1 MHKDKL
7 TVFSTPPNKQLEEY
21 KLPLNFLMA
30 KKKKESSAY
39 FPNNTKHF

>member
-30 KKKKESSAY
+30 KKKKRKLSIFS
-39 FPNNTKHF
+39 